1 MVEWLKEANLLLWF
15 IFGLVLL
22 CAELALPGIF
32 LVWFGASALATA
44 LIVAVFLPF
53 LAWQWQIIIFLLC
66 SVAAVLLSRRYFGK
80 KQGGD
85 TPFLNNRI
93 AELIG
98 QNFVLETAISGNKG
112 SLHIDDS
119 LWQICGE
126 DMPKGSRVRITG
138 YKAGALEV
146 EAASPPQNFGEKA
159 LPPA

>member
-1 MVEWLKEANLLLWF
+1 MVEWLRETNLSLWF
-15 IFGLVLL
+15 IFGLALL

-32 LVWFGASALATA
+32 LVWFGAGALATA

-66 SVAAVLLSRRYFGK
+66 SSAAVLLSRRYFSK
-80 KQGGD
+80 KRGSD
-85 TPFLNNRI
+85 ALFLNNRI

-98 QNFVLETAISGNKG
+98 QSFILETAISGNKG

-119 LWQICGE
+119 LWQIRGE

-138 YKAGALEV
+138 YRAGALEV
-146 EAASPPQNFGEKA
+146 KAASPPGEKQ
-159 LPPA
+159 